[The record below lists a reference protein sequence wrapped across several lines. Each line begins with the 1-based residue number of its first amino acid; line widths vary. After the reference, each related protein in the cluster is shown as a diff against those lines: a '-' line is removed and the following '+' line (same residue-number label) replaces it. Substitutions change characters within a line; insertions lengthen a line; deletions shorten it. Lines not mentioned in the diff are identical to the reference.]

1 MTKESQYSQDHPR
14 LILRETFRDEQS
26 VLRNGGTPT
35 DVTFSN
41 GIATPSSGNIIYERQ
56 QLPQSGFSIR
66 SIFKADLSSSGTLI
80 ADKYDTNAW
89 TRLKINTVGSMSL
102 YNDNAGSSISSI
114 GVLTT
119 NTWHEVVITNDFS
132 GSSNIKFYVDGKLV
146 TTNSQNS
153 VWGNFSRLFDRGD
166 GSADFFAGEVALV
179 EVYDYVL
186 TASEVFNL
194 RHKHRFNSIDVST
207 KLTNYPN
214 AIVNG
219 GFDTD
224 TDWIK
229 QSNWTISG
237 GKGVATAC
245 AQNFDLRQDTIL
257 YAGRTYRCEVTVS
270 DYVEGGFW
278 FKLGNVVSS
287 PVINSN
293 GTHVYYGT
301 PDGSDFQM
309 ECRGLSTTLKV
320 DNVSA
325 VAIESD
331 SRSEFLEVSGRSGI
345 ITDRWG
351 ATLVNTGA
359 TIYKSG
365 EVNAMDFDINLD
377 GKVDCGLP
385 HNLTG
390 DISIVAWIKPYS
402 FSEAWGA
409 GGRPRIVGN
418 GQLFF
423 SIYGAKSSFMFHRAG
438 IESNRFGTVV
448 LNEWQMVVVTSPSSG
463 EDTRIYSN
471 GSLAIPAFDA
481 GTPVAGT
488 TTIAIGNRPNNGRPF
503 HGLMDSVRFYDGI
516 LMVDE
521 ISQLYTSEKR
531 KYHG

>member
-14 LILRETFRDEQS
+14 LIFRETFRDEQS

-102 YNDNAGSSISSI
+102 YNDNAGSSTSSI

-229 QSNWTISG
+229 QNNWTISG

-245 AQNFDLRQDTIL
+245 AQNFDLRQDTAL
-257 YAGRTYRCEVTVS
+257 NVGRKYRCEVTIS
-270 DYVEGGFW
+270 DYVAGGFW
-278 FKLGNVVSS
+278 FKLGGNVIS
-287 PVINSN
+287 PIMNTDGV
-293 GTHVYYGT
+293 HVHYGI
-301 PDGSDFQM
+301 PDGAEFQM
-309 ECRGLSTTLKV
+309 ECRGVSTTLKV
-320 DNVSA
+320 DDVSA
-325 VAIESD
+325 IAVHSD
-331 SRSEFLEVSGRSGI
+331 ERSEILNLSAQSGVI
-345 ITDRWG
+345 VDRWG
-351 ATLVNTGA
+351 NALTNTGMDVV
-359 TIYKSG
+359 KDG
-365 EVNAMDFDINLD
+365 EINAIKFNGDTSLINLPY
-377 GKVDCGLP
+377 L
-385 HNLTG
+385 LALAG
-390 DISIVAWIKPYS
+390 DFSFSCWLKPYS
-402 FSEAWGA
+402 YGEA
-409 GGRPRIVGN
+409 GGGRLFHLTNTNTYAYLSSSYHLFLTSDGVSYADAGGDYDFNKWNHLVITRESDGTTNFYLDGVISGVPDQDSGTPTATTGTLTIGNHVG
-418 GQLFF
+418 
-423 SIYGAKSSFMFHRAG
+423 
-438 IESNRFGTVV
+438 GTVC
-448 LNEWQMVVVTSPSSG
+448 
-463 EDTRIYSN
+463 
-471 GSLAIPAFDA
+471 FD
-481 GTPVAGT
+481 
-488 TTIAIGNRPNNGRPF
+488 
-503 HGLMDSVRFYDGI
+503 GLMDSVRFYDGI

-531 KYHG
+531 RYHG